1 VVIRYLKFFGFIA
14 VSLAFTILFALQI
27 LQLQGGDRYQM
38 AAYFDDVTGL
48 FKGDDV
54 KLAGVQ
60 VGKVSGISLE
70 DGRARVT
77 FRIDSDVTLPTDSD
91 VAVRWRNLIGQRY
104 LYLYEGDADE
114 MLPKDGSV
122 QFGSDEYPE
131 AEAIEVTDITDLVN
145 TIGPLAGSIDA
156 QKVNE
161 VFGAL
166 VEALQGNEENLPA
179 LLIDLN
185 GVLDVLAE
193 RSATFGQL
201 LTDYATISDELAT
214 RDGQIETMIDNL
226 VLLSQTFA
234 DNTSLVDNALTEL
247 AGFTG
252 DLNTVLTTN
261 EGHLASIIAN
271 LSVVTDTATGRLDE
285 LEQALRNLPEGLREL
300 FSLSDEGHYLNAN
313 IPCFQASAPPCLT
326 PSTLGVASAAPTAH
340 RLDSGSA
347 LSNLLLGG
355 LGGQR

>member
-1 VVIRYLKFFGFIA
+1 MIKYLKFFGFIA
-14 VSLAFTILFALQI
+14 ISLAFTVLFALQI
-27 LQLQGGDRYQM
+27 LQLQGGDRYEM

-70 DGRARVT
+70 QGRAKVT
-77 FRIDSDVTLPTDSD
+77 FRIDSDVTLPTDTD

-104 LYLYEGDADE
+104 LYLFEGDADE

-122 QFGSDEYPE
+122 EFGAETYPE

-179 LLIDLN
+179 LLVDLN

-201 LTDYATISDELAT
+201 LEDYATISDELAA
-214 RDGQIETMIDNL
+214 RDVQVETMIDNL

-234 DNTSLVDNALTEL
+234 DSTSVVDNALIEL
-247 AGFTG
+247 AAFSG

-271 LSVVTDTATGRLDE
+271 LSVVTDTAVGRLDE
-285 LEQALRNLPEGLREL
+285 LEQALQNLPAGLREL
-300 FSLSDEGHYLNAN
+300 FSLSDEGAYLNAN
-313 IPCFQASAPPCLT
+313 IPCFQLSAPPCLT
-326 PSTLGVASAAPTAH
+326 PGP
-340 RLDSGSA
+340 LDSATA
-347 LSNLLLGG
+347 LSNLMLGA
-355 LGGQR
+355 LGDEQ